1 MKITNILL
9 LAVRLAIVA
18 LLYSTLW
25 FKFTG
30 HPESVAL
37 FTKLG
42 VEPYGRLFTGVVE
55 LITGLLLLIR
65 RTAWAGALMGLG
77 TMGGAILSHF
87 FIIGIESAAD
97 GGQLFFTACIIAFLC
112 GIILWAYRKEIKFLR
127 NNR

>member
-1 MKITNILL
+1 MKISKILL
-9 LAVRLAIVA
+9 LAVRLGIVA

-42 VEPYGRLFTGVVE
+42 VEPYGRLFTGFVE
-55 LITGLLLLIR
+55 LITGILLLIR
-65 RTAWAGALMGLG
+65 RTAWLGALMGIG
-77 TMGGAILSHF
+77 TMGGAIMSHF

-97 GGQLFFTACIIAFLC
+97 GGQLFYTACIIALLC
-112 GIILWAYRKEIKFLR
+112 SIVLWAYRKEIKFLPIKR
-127 NNR
+127 